1 MAAVV
6 ENSGTRGG
14 EPKCVRDFLQ
24 GGDAGDTYFVVR
36 DVGYENTHWEGL
48 GRIIILGGPQDDG
61 MINLDRAVQWMGI
74 SPAGRISD
82 GGVITGG
89 GDLHLPPP

>member
-1 MAAVV
+1 MGAAIQGVYQGRCGCPDLR
-6 ENSGTRGG
+6 ENLRGVGSGRH
-14 EPKCVRDFLQ
+14 
-24 GGDAGDTYFVVR
+24 AGLVR
-36 DVGYENTHWEGL
+36 DVGYDNTHWEGS
-48 GRIIILGGPQDDG
+48 GRIILQGGPQDEG

>member
-1 MAAVV
+1 
-6 ENSGTRGG
+6 
-14 EPKCVRDFLQ
+14 
-24 GGDAGDTYFVVR
+24 
-36 DVGYENTHWEGL
+36 
-48 GRIIILGGPQDDG
+48 